1 MARANWAWCTTEM
14 WQMSRLSSTS
24 HFFIQLCISPMVI
37 HHAPLHCWS
46 APVVLFHSAQCR
58 SVTSVTLDL
67 YYTQLNKN
75 PLNPTS
81 WSLPTTHD
89 VLYVF
94 FGCKKIVLSWYW
106 KKKLFLIGVN
116 FGWFQENTVE
126 SIEEENYRPQDILSN
141 LTIGAN
147 NHAVVSLRSCR

>member
-1 MARANWAWCTTEM
+1 MFPFLAMARANWAWCTTEM

-58 SVTSVTLDL
+58 STTSVTLDL

-81 WSLPTTHD
+81 WSLPSSHD
-89 VLYVF
+89 VLVVF

-106 KKKLFLIGVN
+106 KKLISHKCWFWLISGKYCWVNWRGKLSSTRHSFKPHH
-116 FGWFQENTVE
+116 
-126 SIEEENYRPQDILSN
+126 R
-141 LTIGAN
+141 
-147 NHAVVSLRSCR
+147 C